1 MRIGIVGVLL
11 FVVAGPISAG
21 EPTIV
26 DLWPEKPPG
35 YQVTGGPERDT
46 STADSRLV
54 AGRSIIRLGQ
64 VSAPQLHVY
73 PAAEAT
79 RNGTAVVICPGGAF
93 KILAWDLEGTEVAEW
108 LNSLGVTAAVL
119 KYRVPT
125 HDAETDWVPPV
136 QDAQRAIRWLRANRE
151 KWSIDAE
158 KIGIM
163 GFSAGG
169 KTAAMTAISGK
180 TELYEPIGAIDEQS
194 PRPDFQML
202 IYPAYLV
209 DEAGQLRPEVTI
221 SETSPPAFLV
231 HAQDDP
237 VPNQNSVKYFLALD
251 GADVPAELHVF
262 QSGGHGYGLRET
274 EQPVSDW
281 PDLCED
287 WLRLRGLVG
296 DEG

>member
-1 MRIGIVGVLL
+1 MHIGIVGALL

-21 EPTIV
+21 EPMIV

-35 YQVTGGPERDT
+35 YQMTGGPEKDT
-46 STADSRLV
+46 STAESRAV
-54 AGRSIIRLGQ
+54 AGRSVIRLGH
-64 VSAPQLHVY
+64 VSVPQLHVY

-79 RNGTAVVICPGGAF
+79 RNGTAVVICPGGGF
-93 KILAWDLEGTEVAEW
+93 SILAWDLEGTEVAQW
-108 LNSLGVTAAVL
+108 LNSLGITAAVL

-125 HDAETDWVPPV
+125 REAETDWVPPV

-169 KTAAMTAISGK
+169 KTAAMTAVSGK
-180 TELYEPIGAIDEQS
+180 TGLYQSIDKTDEQS

-209 DEAGQLRPEVTI
+209 DEPGKLRPEVTI
-221 SETSPPAFLV
+221 DETSPPAFLV

-237 VPNQNSVKYFLALD
+237 VTNLSSVKYFLALD
-251 GADVPAELHVF
+251 AADVPAELHIY

-274 EQPVSDW
+274 EQPVTDW

-287 WLRLRGLVG
+287 WLRLRELII
-296 DEG
+296 D